1 MIQRLYAIVVVA
13 AFALVGSAAWA
24 QAGKC
29 GGGDAVGKSGCAAE
43 KAHDSKG
50 DKKTSCAEKDVE
62 KCPKDG
68 KSCCTPDGSCG
79 EKCAA
84 KCATKAGKVAD
95 KKAEGC
101 CSLAAVADP
110 ATPALGGGNGDPKR
124 DAEKKNAVKG
134 DAEKKEKK
142 YDGEKAA
149 KSAYRVGA
157 NVKDFSAAHAVSGE
171 PTKLSALAGSKATVL
186 IFWNQNCPYVKEME
200 DRVAEFH
207 KAHEAAGVKVVAVDA
222 GVNNSAEI
230 IKQHAATKPFPILVN
245 ADSKIAARFGATRTP
260 EVFILDADMKVRYHG
275 AFDSGELK
283 KEGDARKTYVAD
295 AVKALA
301 EGKDPEVK
309 ETRAFGCTVKYAKG
323 VEPLK

>member
-1 MIQRLYAIVVVA
+1 MIQRLYAIVVMA

-29 GGGDAVGKSGCAAE
+29 GGGDAEKKSGCQTE
-43 KAHDSKG
+43 Q
-50 DKKTSCAEKDVE
+50 SCAK
-62 KCPKDG
+62 KDG
-68 KSCCTPDGSCG
+68 KACCTPDGSCG
-79 EKCAA
+79 ENCAA
-84 KCATKAGKVAD
+84 KCAEKCAAKADKVAQ
-95 KKAEGC
+95 KKADGC
-101 CSLAAVADP
+101 CPMTAAA
-110 ATPALGGGNGDPKR
+110 ATATTALGGGNGDPKK
-124 DAEKKNAVKG
+124 DADKKDAVKA

-142 YDGEKAA
+142 YDGEKAD

-157 NVKDFSAAHAVSGE
+157 TVKDFSAAHAITGE
-171 PTKLSALAGSKATVL
+171 PTQLSSLAGSKATVL
-186 IFWNQNCPYVKEME
+186 VFWNQNCPYVKEVE

-245 ADSKIAARFGATRTP
+245 ADSKVAARFGATRTP
-260 EVFILDADMKVRYHG
+260 EVFILDSDMKVRYHG

-283 KEGDARKTYVAD
+283 KEGEARKTYAAD
-295 AVKALA
+295 AVKALV

-323 VEPLK
+323 VEALK